1 MDEPEQEKRAYMLVV
16 NIVFEIFVVILVVNV
31 SIVQLYSYFVF
42 TWNKW

>member
-1 MDEPEQEKRAYMLVV
+1 MSQNKKKEHYMLVV

-42 TWNKW
+42 T

>member
-42 TWNKW
+42 T

>member
-16 NIVFEIFVVILVVNV
+16 NVVFEIFVVILVVNV

-42 TWNKW
+42 T